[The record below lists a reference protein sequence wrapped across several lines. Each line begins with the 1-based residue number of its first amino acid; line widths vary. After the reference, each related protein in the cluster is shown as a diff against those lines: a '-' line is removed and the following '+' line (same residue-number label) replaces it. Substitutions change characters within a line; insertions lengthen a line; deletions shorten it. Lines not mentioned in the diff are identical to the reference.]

1 MLYTYGNSGINIL
14 RGPGLVNWDAGLFKN
29 FQIGEKLRLQFRSE
43 FFNMLIT
50 PHFGVPATN
59 IQAATA
65 GKILTTV
72 GNPRQI
78 QFALTLMF

>member
-1 MLYTYGNSGINIL
+1 MLN
-14 RGPGLVNWDAGLFKN
+14 
-29 FQIGEKLRLQFRSE
+29 
-43 FFNMLIT
+43 T

-78 QFALTLMF
+78 QFALKLMF